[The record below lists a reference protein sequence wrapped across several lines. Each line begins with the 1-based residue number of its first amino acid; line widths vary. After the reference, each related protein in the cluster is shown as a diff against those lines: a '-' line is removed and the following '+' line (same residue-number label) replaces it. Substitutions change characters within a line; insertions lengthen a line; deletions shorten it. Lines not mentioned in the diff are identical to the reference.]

1 MTLDLSPGER
11 GRVNQAGAGSR
22 GCLDRRNSPDEG
34 GRGRGG
40 TERRSMES
48 RGGGHRGR
56 IDEDEKGGDRVGADR
71 CEHSGICFLMLTGES
86 FFRDEADAL
95 QRATAFYWDSR

>member
-11 GRVNQAGAGSR
+11 GRVNQAGAGSGGR
-22 GCLDRRNSPDEG
+22 LDRRNRLDEG
-34 GRGRGG
+34 CHGRGG

-56 IDEDEKGGDRVGADR
+56 IDEDEKVGDQVGTD
-71 CEHSGICFLMLTGES
+71 
-86 FFRDEADAL
+86 
-95 QRATAFYWDSR
+95 